1 MNKILFFLNHPFIK
15 STLNKF
21 KEIFGSKELTVVE
34 PIVEPIT
41 EEVII
46 EEKVTPKKVVSKKVA
61 SKKVVKKST
70 KKKQPTTN
78 I

>member
-1 MNKILFFLNHPFIK
+1 MSMNKILFFLNYPFIK
-15 STLNKF
+15 SILKKF
-21 KEIFGSKELTVVE
+21 KGSISNEELTVVE

-46 EEKVTPKKVVSKKVA
+46 EKKVTPKKVVSKKVA

-70 KKKQPTTN
+70 KKQTKN
-78 I
+78 